1 VTAVTW
7 KPGFQ
12 SPILH
17 QDVIRL
23 TGIQADLSQV
33 SLQHKRPILDGGEG
47 DKMTWRK
54 IAGVTVELVMLI
66 LGTMIAIPF
75 FMTLVSPFVGH

>member
-1 VTAVTW
+1 
-7 KPGFQ
+7 
-12 SPILH
+12 
-17 QDVIRL
+17 
-23 TGIQADLSQV
+23 
-33 SLQHKRPILDGGEG
+33 
-47 DKMTWRK
+47 MTWHK